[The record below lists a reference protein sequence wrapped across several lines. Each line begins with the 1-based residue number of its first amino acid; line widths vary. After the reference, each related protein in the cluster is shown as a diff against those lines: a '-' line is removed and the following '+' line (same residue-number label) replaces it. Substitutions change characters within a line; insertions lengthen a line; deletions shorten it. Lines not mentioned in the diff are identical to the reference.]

1 MVFELALLF
10 WAWQPLA
17 NAFGELYRM
26 EWERQKSAHG
36 DQSSEAAAAARD
48 WGLFELRQKN
58 YAAAVKALEWAE
70 AVQPEE
76 ASAEALAEAY
86 RRSDRTPQAIE
97 TWQRLARSTTPARA
111 AHAMTALGDLS
122 ADRPA
127 ACRWYQQAL
136 NRQATIPRWND
147 LGLCQRETNHLPE
160 AIAAFEKALLLDPT
174 RRDPETGATLN
185 NLASALLEAGR
196 LPAAE
201 RFERE
206 AHTLLR
212 NTLGAGHPRTA
223 LALSNLA
230 DIVRARGRLPE
241 ARQMYERAYTVF
253 TQRLGASHPWTQE
266 AAAALQ
272 SLPRT
277 QLRPR

>member
-10 WAWQPLA
+10 WGWQPQAASL
-17 NAFGELYRM
+17 GELFRL
-26 EWERQKSAHG
+26 EWSRQKSAHG
-36 DQSSEAAAAARD
+36 DQSPEAAAAARD

-58 YAAAVKALEWAE
+58 YAAAVVALEWAD

-76 ASAEALAEAY
+76 AATEALAEAY
-86 RRSDRTPQAIE
+86 RRSGRLPQAIDA
-97 TWQRLARSTTPARA
+97 WQRLARSTAPDRAARA
-111 AHAMTALGDLS
+111 LSALGDLS

-136 NRQATIPRWND
+136 DLQPTIPRWND
-147 LGLCQRETNHLPE
+147 LGLCRRETGQLPE
-160 AIAAFEKALLLDPT
+160 AINAFERALLLDPS

-196 LPAAE
+196 LPSAE
-201 RFERE
+201 RFQRE

-212 NTLGAGHPRTA
+212 NTLGVGHPRTA

-241 ARQMYERAYTVF
+241 ARQLYERAYVVF
-253 TQRLGASHPWTQE
+253 RQRLGDAHPWTQE
-266 AAAALQ
+266 ASAALQ
-272 SLPRT
+272 SLSRT
-277 QLRPR
+277 QPRPR